1 MMYRVF
7 PTSLVLRTVF
17 LLTIHMGIQASH
29 ALLQPL
35 LLPPTARIPSPQSE
49 GWKPAAMMTAFMLNN
64 QHHYNSRTQPHGIK
78 MVNNFDND
86 DDEEE
91 KEYARKKAEAE
102 KAIAAAEE
110 ARQKLQAK
118 QKLKSTVSK
127 VRSLEQQQSQTKPR
141 QPTLTRS
148 TISRSDAGTLQIDIS
163 PNGVG
168 SNTIFSG
175 AFSAAWFS
183 AIVPA
188 TLASGGA
195 GALFML
201 PFWAAGGL
209 VAKTAVVD
217 PFIAGKLTIGQ
228 YAWELESTYIAGA
241 TIKKKEGPTEQLKGC
256 TVELVAVVNG
266 VPQYELR
273 LFSSTK
279 GGISFGIG
287 LPEEELDYL
296 AEEINHFLANLP
308 EDIEPMF

>member
-1 MMYRVF
+1 MMRHVF

-17 LLTIHMGIQASH
+17 LLTINMALQVSH

-35 LLPPTARIPSPQSE
+35 LLSPTVRIPTPQSE
-49 GWKPAAMMTAFMLNN
+49 RWKPATIMTTFTPNN
-64 QHHYNSRTQPHGIK
+64 HYYCNSRTQPHGIK

-91 KEYARKKAEAE
+91 EEYAIKKAQAE

-110 ARQKLQAK
+110 ARQKLEAK
-118 QKLKSTVSK
+118 RKLKSSLSK
-127 VRSLEQQQSQTKPR
+127 VRSPEQQQSQTKLR

-163 PNGVG
+163 RNGVG

-175 AFSAAWFS
+175 AFSVAWFS

-241 TIKKKEGPTEQLKGC
+241 TIKKKEGPTEQIQGC

-266 VPQYELR
+266 VPQHELR

-279 GGISFGIG
+279 GGISFGMG

-296 AEEINHFLANLP
+296 AKEINQFLTNLP
-308 EDIEPMF
+308 EDADPMF